1 MKSYLKNRSGSGYPL
16 AVTVVLFILLLSCGI
31 FEYFRLA
38 IIAAQ
43 VRDVT
48 QSAILAVA
56 TENYSYVYSGLRQS
70 YSGAFSRSG
79 DEWQE
84 HWSAGDIYVRICQDL
99 GLVQE
104 GNAYVRKS
112 SDRTEYSISGL
123 DVKIL
128 NSPFAPTSPDSG
140 RQFTADAKIHLT
152 VPLSFS
158 WAHLPPMQAD
168 LNVQAVYRP
177 RF

>member
-1 MKSYLKNRSGSGYPL
+1 MNRFWKNRSGSGYPL
-16 AVTVVLFILLLSCGI
+16 AVAVVLFILLLSCGI

-43 VRDVT
+43 VRDAT

-70 YSGAFSRSG
+70 YSGAFIWSG

-84 HWSAGDIYVRICQDL
+84 QWSAGDIYGRIRQDL

-112 SDRTEYSISGL
+112 SDQTEFSISQL

-128 NSPFAPTSPDSG
+128 NSPFAPTSPDSD

-152 VPLSFS
+152 VPLSFG
-158 WAHLPPMQAD
+158 WGHLPPMQAD
-168 LNVQAVYRP
+168 LNVQAIYRP

>member
-1 MKSYLKNRSGSGYPL
+1 MSRFWKNRSGGGYPL
-16 AVTVVLFILLLSCGI
+16 AITVVLFILIFSCGI
-31 FEYFRLA
+31 FEYFRLTV
-38 IIAAQ
+38 IAAQ
-43 VRDVT
+43 VRDAT

-70 YSGAFSRSG
+70 YSGAFVRSG

-84 HWSAGDIYVRICQDL
+84 QWSAGDIYGRISQIL

-104 GNAYVRKS
+104 GSEYVRKS
-112 SDRTEYSISGL
+112 TDLIEYSISEL
-123 DVKIL
+123 DVKII
-128 NSPFAPTSPDSG
+128 NSPFAPALPGSAS
-140 RQFTADAKIHLT
+140 QFTAEAEIHLT
-152 VPLSFS
+152 VPLSFG
-158 WAHLPPMQAD
+158 WGHLPPMQAD